1 MIIEEKKVQKPWR
14 CNVEEERNK
23 RAENGQQHGKQKE
36 MSHRLQREQMSN
48 QDQGNGNE
56 NLLSVIDATKQ
67 LEGSGK

>member
-1 MIIEEKKVQKPWR
+1 MEEKKVQKPWR

-36 MSHRLQREQMSN
+36 LSDRLQREQMSN
-48 QDQGNGNE
+48 QGNGNE
-56 NLLSVIDATKQ
+56 NLLSVNDATKQ